1 MTFWVGT
8 GWKMNKTVT
17 EARAAARVL
26 RDVTDWPAGIQP
38 FILPPFT
45 ALDAV
50 TTELAHAP
58 VMVGAQNMHWEDQGA
73 WTGEISAPMLATLGI
88 RLVEL
93 GHSER
98 REFFNETDDTVNRK
112 VHAAFRHGL
121 TPLIC
126 IGETAR
132 EREWGAAHDILSRQ
146 VRIALHGLPTT
157 HAARALIAYEPVWAI
172 GAFGRAA
179 DPDMVAE
186 ALRGIRTTL
195 RAISPELDAVPLLYG
210 GSVTEANAPA
220 FAALPEVGGLF
231 IGRAAWD
238 PEALIRIVRSVGRR

>member
-8 GWKMNKTVT
+8 GWKMNKTVL

-26 RDVTDWPAGIQP
+26 RGVTDWPASIQP

-50 TTELAHAP
+50 TSELQNSP
-58 VMVGAQNMHWEDQGA
+58 VLVGAQNMHWEDHGA
-73 WTGEISAPMLATLGI
+73 WTGEISAPMLAALGI

-112 VHAAFRHGL
+112 VRAAFRHGL

-132 EREWGAAHDILSRQ
+132 ERQWGAAHDVLSRQ
-146 VRIALHGLPTT
+146 VRIALHGVEPA

-172 GAFGRAA
+172 GSSGRAA
-179 DPDMVAE
+179 DPETVAH

-195 RAISPELDAVPLLYG
+195 HAISPELDAIPLLYG
-210 GSVTEANAPA
+210 GSVTEANALA

-238 PEALIRIVRSVGRR
+238 PEALVRIIRSVAG